1 MLGQFQMRNF
11 ASKHES
17 MDKLIGRD
25 KEHAELE
32 RCLNSDRSELVI
44 VYGRR
49 RIGKTFL
56 IEEFFDREFDFKYVG
71 AHGMTT
77 RRQLNNFLNV
87 LNSYSGKKFSHLSN
101 WDEAFYALEEY
112 LSSLPADR
120 KRIVFIDEM
129 PWMDSGKSIFVSALE
144 NFWNGW
150 AMSQRNI
157 MLIATG
163 SAT

>member
-11 ASKHES
+11 ASKQES

-112 LSSLPADR
+112 LL
-120 KRIVFIDEM
+120 
-129 PWMDSGKSIFVSALE
+129 
-144 NFWNGW
+144 
-150 AMSQRNI
+150 
-157 MLIATG
+157 
-163 SAT
+163 

>member
-87 LNSYSGKKFSHLSN
+87 LNSYSGKKFSHL
-101 WDEAFYALEEY
+101 
-112 LSSLPADR
+112 
-120 KRIVFIDEM
+120 
-129 PWMDSGKSIFVSALE
+129 
-144 NFWNGW
+144 
-150 AMSQRNI
+150 
-157 MLIATG
+157 ATG
-163 SAT
+163 MKPFMPLKNTCRPCPLTVNGLCS

>member
-77 RRQLNNFLNV
+77 RRQLNNFLM
-87 LNSYSGKKFSHLSN
+87 KPF
-101 WDEAFYALEEY
+101 
-112 LSSLPADR
+112 
-120 KRIVFIDEM
+120 M
-129 PWMDSGKSIFVSALE
+129 PLKNTCRPCPLTV
-144 NFWNGW
+144 NGLC
-150 AMSQRNI
+150 S
-157 MLIATG
+157 
-163 SAT
+163 

>member
-1 MLGQFQMRNF
+1 MRNF

-56 IEEFFDREFDFKYVG
+56 IEEFFDRELISY
-71 AHGMTT
+71 MS
-77 RRQLNNFLNV
+77 V
-87 LNSYSGKKFSHLSN
+87 LM
-101 WDEAFYALEEY
+101 ERP
-112 LSSLPADR
+112 PAD
-120 KRIVFIDEM
+120 
-129 PWMDSGKSIFVSALE
+129 S
-144 NFWNGW
+144 
-150 AMSQRNI
+150 
-157 MLIATG
+157 
-163 SAT
+163 

>member
-101 WDEAFYALEEY
+101 WDEAFYALE
-112 LSSLPADR
+112 
-120 KRIVFIDEM
+120 
-129 PWMDSGKSIFVSALE
+129 
-144 NFWNGW
+144 
-150 AMSQRNI
+150 
-157 MLIATG
+157 
-163 SAT
+163 

>member
-1 MLGQFQMRNF
+1 M
-11 ASKHES
+11 KP
-17 MDKLIGRD
+17 
-25 KEHAELE
+25 
-32 RCLNSDRSELVI
+32 
-44 VYGRR
+44 
-49 RIGKTFL
+49 
-56 IEEFFDREFDFKYVG
+56 
-71 AHGMTT
+71 
-77 RRQLNNFLNV
+77 
-87 LNSYSGKKFSHLSN
+87 
-101 WDEAFYALEEY
+101 FYALEEY

-163 SAT
+163 SATSWMKDKIVANKGRPPCQSDV